1 MNEATP
7 ATSSTVHCY
16 FWDATSGSGKN
27 PNSRCEGDAVGFV
40 RVSHS
45 KRLCPLCGPCKKTFT
60 AANKDMSEEVKKTI
74 PGNGDFEE
82 VTLEAG
88 AKEFAAQPAKKAK

>member
-7 ATSSTVHCY
+7 ATSNKIHCY

-40 RVSHS
+40 RVKHS

-60 AANKDMSEEVKKTI
+60 AANKDMSDEVKKTI
-74 PGNGDFEE
+74 PGNGEFEE

-88 AKEFAAQPAKKAK
+88 EAEFAAQPAKKAK